1 MAQVEMHP
9 AFSGIRG
16 TVSSVIF
23 FIRNGKTFTRQRV
36 PQRNPKT
43 PAQMV
48 IRGTMKQAVSEWRA
62 MGPEEK
68 EKWNRLGREEKRT
81 GYHYYLSRRMK
92 ELQKEESLCP
102 SHSFI

>member
-9 AFSGIRG
+9 AFFGMRG
-16 TVSSVIF
+16 AVGSVIF
-23 FIRNGKTFTRQRV
+23 FTRNGKTFTRRRV
-36 PQRNPKT
+36 SQRNPKT

-48 IRGTMKQAVSEWRA
+48 IRNSMKQAVAEWRA

-68 EKWNRLGREEKRT
+68 EMWKRLGREENRT

-92 ELQKEESLCP
+92 EVQRGW
-102 SHSFI
+102 